1 MKHSLFGIM
10 LSLVLLLPFS
20 AVAADEFQDP
30 KAVVQT
36 IVSGII
42 DVLEQREDKTK
53 LVEADREKI
62 RHIVNG
68 RFDYAAMAKR
78 SLGEPWMHLDE
89 AEKAHFTDVFRQLL
103 EYSYGNRL
111 KDYKGETVQYRDV
124 EYRGSKARVLTIV
137 SDGTKDIPVEYRLH
151 KTDHGWSVYDIRIE
165 GASLVRT
172 FYQDFQAQLA
182 KLNYQQLVKA
192 LEEKIARMKEEG

>member
-10 LSLVLLLPFS
+10 LSLALALPLP
-20 AVAADEFQDP
+20 AGAADEDP
-30 KAVVQT
+30 KAVIQS

-42 DVLEQREDKTK
+42 DVLEHREDKTK

-78 SLGEPWMHLDE
+78 SLGEPWKKLDE
-89 AEKAHFTDVFRQLL
+89 AERAHFTDVFRQLL

-111 KDYKGETVQYRDV
+111 KDYKGETVQYGDV

-151 KTDHGWSVYDIRIE
+151 KTERGWSVYDIRIE

-182 KLNYQQLVKA
+182 KHDYQHLVRA
-192 LEEKIARMKEEG
+192 LEEKIARMKEQG